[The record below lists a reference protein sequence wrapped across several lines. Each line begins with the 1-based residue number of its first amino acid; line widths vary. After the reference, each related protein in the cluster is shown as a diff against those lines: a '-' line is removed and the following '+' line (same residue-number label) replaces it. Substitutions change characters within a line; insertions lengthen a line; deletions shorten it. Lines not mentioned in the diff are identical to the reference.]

1 MKRCSKF
8 LGKVFSF
15 YVWCRGW
22 LVRLP
27 LRCRWALTLELPQ
40 DLVRVLTILTS
51 EYGATGSQYLCWPSL
66 HLAPSLTPLILI
78 ALSPCRPGLDVAY
91 DKIWQ
96 LASSATTNKTR
107 WMSYCF
113 LPTCVGHLSETMTKY
128 PGLVSEKQNPVWPV
142 AQRYPTGVLWIPCFW
157 AVVKQSIKACSL
169 WRGADEH
176 FMISME

>member
-1 MKRCSKF
+1 VAGAPATEVQMSIDIGTASRPCESSYDPD
-8 LGKVFSF
+8 LWI
-15 YVWCRGW
+15 WCHRI
-22 LVRLP
+22 P
-27 LRCRWALTLELPQ
+27 IS
-40 DLVRVLTILTS
+40 VLTFAASSTKPYPPYPHCSFSLS
-51 EYGATGSQYLCWPSL
+51 AWPWR
-66 HLAPSLTPLILI
+66 
-78 ALSPCRPGLDVAY
+78 C
-91 DKIWQ
+91 IWQ
-96 LASSATTNKTR
+96 DMTAGILSTTNKTR

>member
-1 MKRCSKF
+1 MAGVPATEVQMSIDIGTASRPCESSYDPD
-8 LGKVFSF
+8 LWI
-15 YVWCRGW
+15 WCHRI
-22 LVRLP
+22 P
-27 LRCRWALTLELPQ
+27 IS
-40 DLVRVLTILTS
+40 VLTF
-51 EYGATGSQYLCWPSL
+51 A
-66 HLAPSLTPLILI
+66 APSTKPYPLILI

-142 AQRYPTGVLWIPCFW
+142 AQRYPTGMLWIPCFW
-157 AVVKQSIKACSL
+157 AVVKQSIKAGSL